1 MLDIRREILRN
12 VVLCQALEPLAKK
25 PGLTHRLQDATSGA
39 KLEYFIVAGVNSCWM
54 FYDLADRVLQKGSQ
68 PDCIFD
74 LAYEAQAASVRNRL
88 GSKVNYGQISLLL
101 LLVTAQ
107 VLEFIDTGSYDN
119 VEAVLRRTQEVLRNT
134 TEKDVE
140 FVEKFI
146 HLGYEQSARHHERV
160 GDPKSSRPPVL
171 KGRYTNLRDSFLDY
185 QQIHIVREMSLG
197 YPNTLQVYRY
207 LLHNLEE
214 GILHGSE
221 MIYRVLLAELQHA
234 DAVADMLVAG
244 LYLTLMSHPESV
256 LFT

>member
-25 PGLTHRLQDATSGA
+25 PGLTQRLQDPTAGA

-54 FYDLADRVLQKGSQ
+54 FYDLADRILRVGGQ
-68 PDCIFD
+68 PECIFD
-74 LAYEAQAASVRNRL
+74 LAYEAQAASTRNRL

-107 VLEFIDTGSYDN
+107 VLEYIDKGNYDN
-119 VEAVLRRTQEVLRNT
+119 VEAVLRRTQEVLSNT

-140 FVEKFI
+140 FAEKFI

-171 KGRYTNLRDSFLDY
+171 KGRYTSLRDSFLDY
-185 QQIHIVREMSLG
+185 QQIHIVREMSQG

-221 MIYRVLLAELQHA
+221 MIYRILLPELQRP
-234 DAVADMLVAG
+234 DAVADIIAAG
-244 LYLTLMSHPESV
+244 LYLTLMGHPEAV